1 MAKGKMSIDEQVTYL
16 MQGADYGD
24 EQVKKAMATELKE
37 RLLEAEKEKRPLKV
51 YCGYDPTAPDLH
63 LGHTVTMRKL
73 SQFQELGQ
81 KRFCIFV
88 LNLI

>member
-1 MAKGKMSIDEQVTYL
+1 MVNRNMSIDEQVAYL

-24 EQVKKAMATELKE
+24 EQVKKAMAGELKE

-73 SQFQELGQ
+73 SQF
-81 KRFCIFV
+81 
-88 LNLI
+88 